1 MLYIVLMSNK
11 TKYTVRLMVGLAIY
25 GLGLIAMSLVADK
38 LPNKYCWAI
47 LPLLAIV
54 YIVATIIRYV
64 SEMDEMWRKIIIE
77 AAAFSGIATGFTCFS
92 YLFLRDM
99 GAPIFH
105 AEWAFYLMWAYY
117 GIGLLFSWRR
127 YR

>member
-1 MLYIVLMSNK
+1 M
-11 TKYTVRLMVGLAIY
+11 KYKWEYTLRMVVAITAYGVGLV
-25 GLGLIAMSLVADK
+25 AMSFFADK
-38 LPNKYCWAI
+38 LPGKYCWAV
-47 LPLLAIV
+47 LPVLAIV
-54 YIVATIIRYV
+54 YMVATIIRYV
-64 SEMDEMWRKIIIE
+64 SELDEMWRKVITE

-99 GAPIFH
+99 GAPEFH

-117 GIGLLFSWRR
+117 GVGLIFSWRR